1 MGLMERFSFWRRG
14 DAMLQSRAGAR
25 FAEAT
30 GGVVNRLAAVMMT
43 SRQSGDVPWSPLT
56 KPLSECRLAV
66 VTTAGLHL
74 AGDRPFDVDS
84 AQGDP
89 SFRSFPS
96 ESDHADLR
104 IAHTHFS
111 RRYYD
116 ADPNVILPL
125 DGLRKLAD
133 SDVLHL
139 APRFFSFGYAGTL
152 TRELVDPERGTAPR
166 LAAELHDDGVDLAL
180 LVPA

>member
-1 MGLMERFSFWRRG
+1 MGLMERFNIWRRG
-14 DAMLQSRAGAR
+14 DTLLQTRAGAG
-25 FAEAT
+25 FAET
-30 GGVVNRLAAVMMT
+30 TRGMVNRLAAVMMT
-43 SRQSGDVPWSPLT
+43 SRHSGGVPWSPLT

-84 AQGDP
+84 AHGDP

-96 ESDHADLR
+96 EAEHSDLR
-104 IAHTHFS
+104 VSHTHFS
-111 RRYYD
+111 RRYFD

-125 DGLRKLAD
+125 DCLRELAD
-133 SDVLHL
+133 NGVLHL
-139 APRFFSFGYAGTL
+139 APRFFSFGFAGKL